1 MNKKAFTLVE
11 LIVVITILAVLATVA
26 FISFQ
31 WYTLSARDSA
41 RLWDISSIEK
51 ILHIYK
57 VRHDQYPEPDKQT
70 NITYSGSVAW
80 TQWVFGK
87 WSYSDGASMS
97 NIPVDPLTDIEYAYS
112 VTANR
117 IEYQLAWVLENQV
130 VSHLTPSTFAW
141 DQEAEAYVRWNYNG
155 KFLKVRTDT
164 TTYLLWV
171 PSIIASDI
179 TSVDLETIL
188 TNNRLVYKGYKN
200 LPASFSGG
208 VYNTSPV
215 NWFDFIPWKVVLF
228 EWDIKDLENSQV
240 ERVTFLENLQ
250 TNYTNTEIA
259 TESDISELLSIDS
272 SSPSESSKYV
282 AIALNNSLKTSI
294 AIVAV
299 ESSESTPITW
309 WRALDS
315 NCDIDDITIGSQV
328 WAWCNSTLWT
338 GFEWG
343 KKDDGSNGTVISCYN
358 YEWSNNATCTIWD
371 TTMAS
376 NTKANTWYTGTNT
389 NWDTEVGNIWWKL
402 YTWGNKDSACATW
415 YHVPSDGEWETL
427 ETTLNGWTNCR
438 NATDW
443 WQCIGLWWN
452 GHDAKHHQII
462 WFKR

>member
-31 WYTLSARDSA
+31 WYALSARDSA

-200 LPASFSGG
+200 LPASFSGT
-208 VYNTSPV
+208 VYNTNPTDGFTFGSAPYV
-215 NWFDFIPWKVVLF
+215 GDQLVLF
-228 EWDIKDLENSQV
+228 VWDTQDLETDPAERVALLDKLQASYSGSVIKDTPS
-240 ERVTFLENLQ
+240 
-250 TNYTNTEIA
+250 I
-259 TESDISELLSIDS
+259 SDLL
-272 SSPSESSKYV
+272 
-282 AIALNNSLKTSI
+282 
-294 AIVAV
+294 AV
-299 ESSESTPITW
+299 ESSEASNYITIALNNILKMNISLGALTQNTEQNTEQIDPITYT
-309 WRALDS
+309 
-315 NCDIDDITIGSQV
+315 N
-328 WAWCNSTLWT
+328 N
-338 GFEWG
+338 
-343 KKDDGSNGTVISCYN
+343 DGS
-358 YEWSNNATCTIWD
+358 
-371 TTMAS
+371 TTTYLAD
-376 NTKANTWYTGTNT
+376 N
-389 NWDTEVGNIWWKL
+389 
-402 YTWGNKDSACATW
+402 
-415 YHVPSDGEWETL
+415 
-427 ETTLNGWTNCR
+427 
-438 NATDW
+438 TDW
-443 WQCIGLWWN
+443 
-452 GHDAKHHQII
+452 
-462 WFKR
+462 